1 MKEQKNLQRLIESN
15 LEKAELVL
23 EIKSSIVDKMQ
34 RNAELLSNM
43 RVDIL
48 GPLVD
53 RIKAEHGLE
62 EAEAFKNNISGL
74 IAHAVDTLMDVKDK
88 ISTETLRL
96 TGDITSG
103 PDVSELGAESTVP
116 AAPAAEIPAF
126 DFNDD
131 ADLPPLDEPVPQDRA
146 VKESA
151 KPQRLGMM
159 IESVSGRTG
168 NKYFNNAA
176 EMNKW
181 MVENRSK
188 IKRVVK
194 VLK

>member
-103 PDVSELGAESTVP
+103 PDVSELGSTEPAPEVP
-116 AAPAAEIPAF
+116 SF
-126 DFNDD
+126 DFEAD
-131 ADLPPLDEPVPQDRA
+131 AELPALEEPVAQDRA
-146 VKESA
+146 VKESR
-151 KPQRLGMM
+151 RLGMM
-159 IESVSGRTG
+159 IESTSGRTG
-168 NKYFNNAA
+168 NKYFASA
-176 EMNKW
+176 QEMNQW
-181 MVENRSK
+181 INENRSK
-188 IKRVVK
+188 IKRVIQI
-194 VLK
+194 LK

>member
-1 MKEQKNLQRLIESN
+1 MKEQKNLKRLIESN

-74 IAHAVDTLMDVKDK
+74 IDHAVDTLMDVKDK

-103 PDVSELGAESTVP
+103 PDVSELGSDGSD
-116 AAPAAEIPAF
+116 APADIPSF

-131 ADLPPLDEPVPQDRA
+131 ADLPALEEPVPQEREF
-146 VKESA
+146 KESA
-151 KPQRLGMM
+151 EPKRLGMM
-159 IESVSGRTG
+159 IESTSGRKG
-168 NKYFNNAA
+168 NKYFNNAE

-181 MVENRSK
+181 VNENRSK

-194 VLK
+194 ILK